1 MGGARPTKNPGRGY
15 NNTTPISRNY
25 SMFDLLVNF
34 IDEKRR
40 IDQAK

>member
-1 MGGARPTKNPGRGY
+1 MGCSSCYRACNV
-15 NNTTPISRNY
+15 NNTTPISRSY

-40 IDQAK
+40 IDRES